1 MNRWIHEERTWQN
14 NIHYPKVTPKYLGI
28 SHCKREACRWVQGG
42 TCRLHTLQAIQLL
55 ASLLS
60 KVLAAEQKQ
69 RIAFWVHSHS
79 NNYICQTFNQNRSN
93 TTSRIPGLCILF
105 LCCSVGG
112 SILKAIIAMNEMR
125 QLPWII
131 LCRRH
136 QVLCPSIRTA
146 GNSKGIVSDGQ
157 PDLLETFKG
166 PIQPFYVVRDSC
178 LASYPP
184 SSCPEEGHPM
194 LTKEA
199 LPLLVRKPVQI
210 ITSQRIGERSQ
221 RFLVLPGIGETRS
234 KVTSHHCFKGHVW

>member
-69 RIAFWVHSHS
+69 LIAFWVHSHR
-79 NNYICQTFNQNRSN
+79 NNEICQTFNQNRSN

-136 QVLCPSIRTA
+136 QVLCPSIWTA
-146 GNSKGIVSDGQ
+146 GNTKGIVSDGQ
-157 PDLLETFKG
+157 PNLLETFKG
-166 PIQPFYVVRDSC
+166 PIQPFYVVRDSR

-184 SSCPEEGHPM
+184 S
-194 LTKEA
+194 
-199 LPLLVRKPVQI
+199 VRAELSSGGASDVDQRG
-210 ITSQRIGERSQ
+210 TSTAGQ
-221 RFLVLPGIGETRS
+221 ETCANHNFATNRRKIS
-234 KVTSHHCFKGHVW
+234 EIFGASWYRWNSI